1 VKLLIATLFALVM
14 GSAPF
19 QCASDP
25 DPERRMTDSPAEAL
39 FGLSER
45 FEAEGN
51 EAARRTTLETI
62 IERYPSSREAARAQD
77 IISGGDGAEG
87 EADSDAGD
95 ADGTQAA
102 DGAGGESAA
111 SAQPSTPSHG

>member
-1 VKLLIATLFALVM
+1 
-14 GSAPF
+14 
-19 QCASDP
+19 
-25 DPERRMTDSPAEAL
+25 MTDSPAEAL

-77 IISGGDGAEG
+77 ILGGGDGAEEG
-87 EADSDAGD
+87 AEDTAATTD
-95 ADGTQAA
+95 QAE
-102 DGAGGESAA
+102 GAGGESAA
-111 SAQPSTPSHG
+111 SVAPSAPSNG

>member
-1 VKLLIATLFALVM
+1 MKLLIATLFALAM

-77 IISGGDGAEG
+77 ILHGRESEEAGEGAAG
-87 EADSDAGD
+87 SAPPAEAGR
-95 ADGTQAA
+95 
-102 DGAGGESAA
+102 ESAEA
-111 SAQPSTPSHG
+111 SASTSG

>member
-1 VKLLIATLFALVM
+1 MKLLIATLFALAM

-19 QCASDP
+19 QCAADP
-25 DPERRMTDSPAEAL
+25 DPERRMTDTPAEAL
-39 FGLSER
+39 FGLSEL

-77 IISGGDGAEG
+77 ILSGGDGAEEPSG
-87 EADSDAGD
+87 AEPPADEAGP
-95 ADGTQAA
+95 
-102 DGAGGESAA
+102 ESAA
-111 SAQPSTPSHG
+111 ATTPSRG

>member
-1 VKLLIATLFALVM
+1 MRPPQAPLRESSARTIERTRCARPELGPNVKLLIVTLFALVM

-19 QCASDP
+19 QCAADP

-51 EAARRTTLETI
+51 EGARRTTLETI
-62 IERYPSSREAARAQD
+62 IERYPSSSEARRAREE
-77 IISGGDGAEG
+77 IE
-87 EADSDAGD
+87 
-95 ADGTQAA
+95 
-102 DGAGGESAA
+102 
-111 SAQPSTPSHG
+111 